1 MISSSEEST
10 IDHQL
15 SETSLIEDAEM
26 IRHEEENE
34 NNVII
39 NTNDE
44 TEFKNLQT
52 EDFIIAELKSVK
64 GTKKTIYW
72 KNCCF

>member
-1 MISSSEEST
+1 VISSSEEST

-15 SETSLIEDAEM
+15 SETSLMLVAEM

>member
-1 MISSSEEST
+1 VISSSEESN